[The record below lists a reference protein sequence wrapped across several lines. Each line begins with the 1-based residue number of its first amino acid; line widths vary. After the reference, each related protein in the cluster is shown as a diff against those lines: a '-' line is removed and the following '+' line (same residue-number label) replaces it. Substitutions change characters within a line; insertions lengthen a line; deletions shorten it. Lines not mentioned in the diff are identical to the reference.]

1 MLIDI
6 VEHRLSSRKLAW
18 RPEAA
23 ATVVLV
29 AGGYPGKVENGKQIF
44 GLDEAERIQGV
55 KVYHAGTRL
64 EDGRVLH
71 RRRPHFERDRARSHA
86 GRGSGAGVLRRADD
100 RIRRKRLPER
110 YRKER
115 IGKATMNPIVGI
127 IMGSDSDL
135 PVMQEAAKILKQFE
149 IPYEIGVYSAHRSPH
164 RTAEYVRT
172 ARERGL
178 KVIIAGAGSSA
189 HLAGVT
195 AAETTLPVIGVPIDS
210 SPLSGFDA
218 LLSTV
223 QMPPGVPVATMG
235 VGKSGATNAG
245 IFAVQI
251 LALADEKLAGKL
263 SEYKAQSGKG
273 RCREKQKSTEQ
284 AV

>member
-1 MLIDI
+1 MKPL
-6 VEHRLSSRKLAW
+6 
-18 RPEAA
+18 
-23 ATVVLV
+23 
-29 AGGYPGKVENGKQIF
+29 
-44 GLDEAERIQGV
+44 
-55 KVYHAGTRL
+55 
-64 EDGRVLH
+64 
-71 RRRPHFERDRARSHA
+71 
-86 GRGSGAGVLRRADD
+86 
-100 RIRRKRLPER
+100 
-110 YRKER
+110 
-115 IGKATMNPIVGI
+115 VGI

-135 PVMQEAAKILKQFE
+135 PIMEEVTKVLKQFE

-178 KVIIAGAGSSA
+178 KLIVAGAGASA

-245 IFAVQI
+245 IFAVQV
-251 LALADEKLAGKL
+251 LALSDERLSEKLT
-263 SEYKAQSGKG
+263 SYKAQL
-273 RCREKQKSTEQ
+273 EKSVAEKSKKVQEQ
-284 AV
+284 HT

>member
-1 MLIDI
+1 
-6 VEHRLSSRKLAW
+6 
-18 RPEAA
+18 
-23 ATVVLV
+23 
-29 AGGYPGKVENGKQIF
+29 
-44 GLDEAERIQGV
+44 
-55 KVYHAGTRL
+55 
-64 EDGRVLH
+64 
-71 RRRPHFERDRARSHA
+71 
-86 GRGSGAGVLRRADD
+86 
-100 RIRRKRLPER
+100 
-110 YRKER
+110 
-115 IGKATMNPIVGI
+115 MNPVVGI

-135 PVMQEAAKILKQFE
+135 PTMQEASKILKQFE

-164 RTAEYVRT
+164 RTAEYVRS
-172 ARERGL
+172 AHDRGL

-235 VGKSGATNAG
+235 VGKSGATNAA

-251 LALADEKLAGKL
+251 LAVSDRASRREAGRIQSRPRKSGGRKKQESPGIVMKRPKHRDCSVTPHQMPNTFHITNFGCRASQSEGASIQQELLEANAAEAASPYEAEVVIINSCTVTAEADRDVRQTIRRIASRNPRVQNHRDRLLRPARARGIGRAAA
-263 SEYKAQSGKG
+263 SPI
-273 RCREKQKSTEQ
+273 RCREFP
-284 AV
+284 